1 MGNRFGM
8 FLGLIGLIVLTVWSA
23 FFVVNERE
31 QAIVLRFGEIVR
43 VEIRARPQLQNAVW
57 LCRTGYGFDYRG
69 PASAL

>member
-43 VEIRARPQLQNAVW
+43 VESEPGLNFKMPLAGLAGLDTV
-57 LCRTGYGFDYRG
+57 
-69 PASAL
+69 